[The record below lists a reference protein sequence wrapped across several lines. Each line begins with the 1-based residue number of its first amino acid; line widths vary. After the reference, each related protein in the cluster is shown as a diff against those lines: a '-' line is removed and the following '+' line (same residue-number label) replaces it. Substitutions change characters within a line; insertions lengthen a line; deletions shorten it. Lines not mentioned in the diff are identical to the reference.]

1 MAALAVATDQTEQL
15 LQQRA
20 ELDKEA
26 RHASS
31 EKPVETYMLAAAAVA
46 HTQDRIPVEPEALE
60 AVDADTDQA
69 EPYKLERLTREAAAV
84 VDRMEESL
92 D

>member
-1 MAALAVATDQTEQL
+1 
-15 LQQRA
+15 
-20 ELDKEA
+20 
-26 RHASS
+26 
-31 EKPVETYMLAAAAVA
+31 
-46 HTQDRIPVEPEALE
+46 VEPEALE